1 MRHCHSVGT
10 LGNMDIPLMM
20 MMMRGYVN
28 TITRIVKLMMTP
40 QVGVEGSV
48 TNNVHNK
55 GRLVVAKCTIEHFI
69 GKVK

>member
-1 MRHCHSVGT
+1 
-10 LGNMDIPLMM
+10 MM

-28 TITRIVKLMMTP
+28 TITSIVKPMMTP

-55 GRLVVAKCTIEHFI
+55 GKLVVAKCTIEHYI

>member
-1 MRHCHSVGT
+1 
-10 LGNMDIPLMM
+10 MDIPLMM

-28 TITRIVKLMMTP
+28 TITRIVKLMLTP

-55 GRLVVAKCTIEHFI
+55 GKLVVAKCTIEHFI